1 MGKMKKRGFLLA
13 VFGIFILVLVF
24 LLTGRGLVSLKR
36 EKVGVVE
43 IKGVIESSEEV
54 LKELKAFAE
63 DSTIKAILLRI
74 DSPGGSVGA
83 SQEIWREVLRIREKK
98 PVVASLGN
106 VAASGAYYVACGATK
121 ILANPG
127 TLTGSIGVVMY
138 FTDLEELMRKIGIKT
153 HVIKSGS
160 YKDTG
165 SPFRGLTL
173 QEKDLLQ
180 GLLKVVHEQFVQA
193 ISQSRNLPVEKV
205 REIADGRLITGEEA
219 LRLKLV
225 DELGSFEDALKVAKD
240 LGGIKGEVELVY
252 PKRKISLLKLLLEG
266 LGKGSLEDLLPRR
279 WGFYYLFEF

>member
-1 MGKMKKRGFLLA
+1 MKRKVFLLA
-13 VFGIFILVLVF
+13 FVGCVLLVF
-24 LLTGRGLVSLKR
+24 VLLLLRGDVFFVKR
-36 EKVGVVE
+36 EKIGVLE

-54 LKELKAFAE
+54 LKELKAFEE

-83 SQEIWREVLRIREKK
+83 SQEIWKEVLRIREKK

-106 VAASGAYYVACGATK
+106 VAASGAYYVACAASK
-121 ILANPG
+121 VVANPG

-165 SPFRGLTL
+165 SPFRGLTP
-173 QEKDLLQ
+173 QEKELLQ
-180 GLLKVVHEQFVQA
+180 GLLNEVHEQFVKA
-193 ISQSRNLPVEKV
+193 VSQSRNLPIEKAK
-205 REIADGRLITGEEA
+205 EIADGRLLSGEEA

-225 DELGSFEDALKVAKD
+225 DELGSFEDALRVAKE
-240 LGGIKGEVELVY
+240 LGGIKGEPELVY
-252 PKRKISLLKLLLEG
+252 PKRKVSLLKLLLEG
-266 LGKGSLEDLLPRR
+266 FGKGSLEDLLPRR
-279 WGFYYLFEF
+279 WGFYYIFEF